1 MIITKWD
8 NLPDN
13 MQNEEVK
20 KYYDIIKGKKGSLI
34 LKRLFDILA
43 SLILLIILSP
53 LFIIFSI
60 MIKLDS
66 KGPIMFKQNRVTE
79 NGRIFKIFKFRTM
92 VENAD
97 KNGSQVTVKN
107 DNRVTKIGKF
117 LRKFRLDEIPQLI
130 NILIGDMSFVGTR
143 PEVPKYVELYTDEMK
158 ATLLMKAGVTSLA
171 SIKFKDEEKLLQ
183 MDGNIDKI
191 YIEDIL
197 PQKMQYNLE
206 YLKRFNFFYD
216 IKLMFMTLFAVIK

>member
-97 KNGSQVTVKN
+97 KNGSQVTVEN

-191 YIEDIL
+191 YIENIL

-216 IKLMFMTLFAVIK
+216 IKLMFMTLFAVVK

>member
-97 KNGSQVTVKN
+97 KNGSQVTVEN
-107 DNRVTKIGKF
+107 DSRVTKIGKF

-183 MDGNIDKI
+183 LDGNIDKI
-191 YIEDIL
+191 YIENIL

>member
-107 DNRVTKIGKF
+107 DDRVTKIGKF

-191 YIEDIL
+191 YIENIL

-216 IKLMFMTLFAVIK
+216 IKLMFMTLFAVVK

>member
-97 KNGSQVTVKN
+97 KNGSQVTVEN

-191 YIEDIL
+191 YIENIL

>member
-191 YIEDIL
+191 YIENIL

-216 IKLMFMTLFAVIK
+216 IKLMFMTLFAVVK

>member
-66 KGPIMFKQNRVTE
+66 KGPVMFKQNRVTE

-97 KNGSQVTVKN
+97 KNGSQVTVKD

-191 YIEDIL
+191 YIENIL

>member
-13 MQNEEVK
+13 IQNEEVK

-97 KNGSQVTVKN
+97 KNGSQVTVEN
-107 DNRVTKIGKF
+107 DDRVTKIGKF

-191 YIEDIL
+191 YIENIL

>member
-43 SLILLIILSP
+43 SLVLLIILSP

-66 KGPIMFKQNRVTE
+66 KGPIMFKQNRVTK

-191 YIEDIL
+191 YIENIL

>member
-20 KYYDIIKGKKGSLI
+20 KYYDIIKGKKGNLI

-97 KNGSQVTVKN
+97 KNGSQVTVKD

-191 YIEDIL
+191 YIENIL

>member
-66 KGPIMFKQNRVTE
+66 KGSIMFKQNRVTE

-97 KNGSQVTVKN
+97 KNGSQVTVEN
-107 DNRVTKIGKF
+107 DSRVTKIGKF

-183 MDGNIDKI
+183 LDGNIDKI
-191 YIEDIL
+191 YIENIL

-216 IKLMFMTLFAVIK
+216 IKLMFMTLFAVVK

>member
-79 NGRIFKIFKFRTM
+79 NERIFKIFKFRTM

-97 KNGSQVTVKN
+97 KNGSQVTVEN

-191 YIEDIL
+191 YIENIL

>member
-97 KNGSQVTVKN
+97 KNGSQVTVKD

-143 PEVPKYVELYTDEMK
+143 PEVHKYVELYTDEMK

-191 YIEDIL
+191 YIENIL

-216 IKLMFMTLFAVIK
+216 IKLMFMTLFAVVK

>member
-8 NLPDN
+8 NLPGD

-191 YIEDIL
+191 YIENIL

-216 IKLMFMTLFAVIK
+216 IKLMFMTLFAVVK

>member
-34 LKRLFDILA
+34 LKRLFDVLA

-107 DNRVTKIGKF
+107 DDRVTKIGKF

-191 YIEDIL
+191 YIENIL

-216 IKLMFMTLFAVIK
+216 IKLMFMTLFAVVK

>member
-66 KGPIMFKQNRVTE
+66 KGSIMFKQNRVTE

-97 KNGSQVTVKN
+97 KNGSQVTVEN
-107 DNRVTKIGKF
+107 DSRVTKIGKF

-191 YIEDIL
+191 YIENIL

-216 IKLMFMTLFAVIK
+216 IKLMFMTLFAVVK

>member
-97 KNGSQVTVKN
+97 KNGSQVTVEN
-107 DNRVTKIGKF
+107 DDRVTKIGKF

-191 YIEDIL
+191 YIENIL

>member
-60 MIKLDS
+60 IIKLDS

-97 KNGSQVTVKN
+97 KNGSQVTVEN

-191 YIEDIL
+191 YIENIL

-216 IKLMFMTLFAVIK
+216 IKLMFMTLFAVVK

>member
-107 DNRVTKIGKF
+107 DDRVTKIGKF

-216 IKLMFMTLFAVIK
+216 IKLMFMTLFAVVK

>member
-97 KNGSQVTVKN
+97 KNGSQVTIEN
-107 DNRVTKIGKF
+107 DDRVTKIGKF

>member
-97 KNGSQVTVKN
+97 KNGSQVTVEN
-107 DNRVTKIGKF
+107 DSRVTKIGKF

-191 YIEDIL
+191 YIENIL

>member
-20 KYYDIIKGKKGSLI
+20 KYYYIIKGKKGSLI

-97 KNGSQVTVKN
+97 KNGSQVTVKD

-130 NILIGDMSFVGTR
+130 NILIGDISFVGTR

-191 YIEDIL
+191 YIENIL

-216 IKLMFMTLFAVIK
+216 IKLMFMTLLAVIK

>member
-79 NGRIFKIFKFRTM
+79 NERIFKIFKFRTM

-97 KNGSQVTVKN
+97 KNGSQVTVEN

>member
-97 KNGSQVTVKN
+97 KNGSQVTVEN
-107 DNRVTKIGKF
+107 DSRVTKIGKF

-143 PEVPKYVELYTDEMK
+143 PEGPKYVELYTDEMK

-183 MDGNIDKI
+183 LDGNIDKI
-191 YIEDIL
+191 YIENIL

-216 IKLMFMTLFAVIK
+216 IKLMFMTLFAVVK

>member
-43 SLILLIILSP
+43 SLILLIIISP

-97 KNGSQVTVKN
+97 KNGSQVTVEN
-107 DNRVTKIGKF
+107 DDRVTKIGKF

-191 YIEDIL
+191 YIENIL

-216 IKLMFMTLFAVIK
+216 IKLMFMTLFAVVK

>member
-191 YIEDIL
+191 YIENIL

>member
-1 MIITKWD
+1 MIITKWE
-8 NLPDN
+8 NLPGD

-20 KYYDIIKGKKGSLI
+20 KYYDIIKGKKDSLI

-97 KNGSQVTVKN
+97 KNGSQVTVEN

-183 MDGNIDKI
+183 LDGNIDKI
-191 YIEDIL
+191 YIENIL

>member
-66 KGPIMFKQNRVTE
+66 KGPIMFKQNHVTE

-97 KNGSQVTVKN
+97 KNGSQVTVEN
-107 DNRVTKIGKF
+107 DSRVTKIGKF

-191 YIEDIL
+191 YIENIL

-216 IKLMFMTLFAVIK
+216 IKLMFMTLFAVVK

>member
-66 KGPIMFKQNRVTE
+66 KDPIMFKQNRVTE

-107 DNRVTKIGKF
+107 DDRVTKIGKF

-191 YIEDIL
+191 YIENIL

-216 IKLMFMTLFAVIK
+216 IKLMFMTLFAVVK

>member
-79 NGRIFKIFKFRTM
+79 NGRTFKIFKFRTM

-97 KNGSQVTVKN
+97 KNGSQVTVEN

-191 YIEDIL
+191 YIENIL

-216 IKLMFMTLFAVIK
+216 IKLMFMTLFAVVK

>member
-34 LKRLFDILA
+34 LKRLFDVLA

-107 DNRVTKIGKF
+107 DDRVTKIGKF

-191 YIEDIL
+191 YIENIL

>member
-97 KNGSQVTVKN
+97 KNGSQVTVEN
-107 DNRVTKIGKF
+107 DSRVTKIGKF

-191 YIEDIL
+191 YIENIL

-216 IKLMFMTLFAVIK
+216 IKLMFMTLFAVVK

>member
-20 KYYDIIKGKKGSLI
+20 KYYDIIKGKKGNLI

-43 SLILLIILSP
+43 SLILLIIISP

-79 NGRIFKIFKFRTM
+79 NRRIFKIFKFRTM

-97 KNGSQVTVKN
+97 KNGSQVTVEN

-191 YIEDIL
+191 YIENIL

>member
-34 LKRLFDILA
+34 LKRLFDVLA

-191 YIEDIL
+191 YIENIL

-216 IKLMFMTLFAVIK
+216 IKLMFMTLFAVVK

>member
-20 KYYDIIKGKKGSLI
+20 KYYDIIKGKKGNLI

-97 KNGSQVTVKN
+97 KNGSQVTVEN
-107 DNRVTKIGKF
+107 DDRVTKIGKF

>member
-66 KGPIMFKQNRVTE
+66 KGSIMFKQNRVTE

-107 DNRVTKIGKF
+107 DDRVTKIGKF

-158 ATLLMKAGVTSLA
+158 ATLLMKEGVTSLA

-191 YIEDIL
+191 YIENIL
-197 PQKMQYNLE
+197 PQKMQSNLE

-216 IKLMFMTLFAVIK
+216 IKLMFMTLFAVVK

>member
-66 KGPIMFKQNRVTE
+66 KGSIMFKQNRVTE

-107 DNRVTKIGKF
+107 DDRVTKIGKF

-191 YIEDIL
+191 YIENIL

-216 IKLMFMTLFAVIK
+216 IKLMFMTLFAVVK

>member
-13 MQNEEVK
+13 MQDEEVK

-97 KNGSQVTVKN
+97 KNGSQVTVEN

-143 PEVPKYVELYTDEMK
+143 PEVPKYVELYTDEMR

-191 YIEDIL
+191 YIENIL

>member
-53 LFIIFSI
+53 LFIIFYI

-97 KNGSQVTVKN
+97 KNGSQVTVEN

-158 ATLLMKAGVTSLA
+158 ATLLMRAGVTSLA

-191 YIEDIL
+191 YIENIL

>member
-1 MIITKWD
+1 MIITKWE
-8 NLPDN
+8 NLPGD

-97 KNGSQVTVKN
+97 KNGSQVTVEN
-107 DNRVTKIGKF
+107 DSRVTKIGKF

-183 MDGNIDKI
+183 LDGNIDKI
-191 YIEDIL
+191 YIENIL

-216 IKLMFMTLFAVIK
+216 IKLMFMTLFAVVK